1 LRADQVKAE
10 PRLRAKG
17 LVRIF
22 LSFIQ
27 RGSGMLSA
35 FANIAKIPELR
46 RKSLWTLGLLVFARL
61 GVFIPLPGINHDA
74 VAGAIGSTH
83 GTGFGDFLG
92 ILDMFSGGGLR
103 NMSIFALGIMPY
115 ISASIIFQLLTAI
128 VPALQKVAKEGESGR
143 RKITQWTRYSA
154 IILCLV
160 QALIICS
167 TLQNQKFNNQ
177 SMINAEISRFT
188 FLLTSSVILMA
199 GTAFLMWL
207 GEQIDEFGLGNG
219 MSLIIQVGIV
229 SRLPV
234 AIQEIVR
241 QFDPAL
247 DTADASK
254 IGPSHLLI
262 LLVLFVF
269 MVMAVVFVTEATRR
283 IPMQTPK
290 RSRVGFKQQHYLPLK
305 LNASGVIAIIFAQ
318 SLMMLPMLL
327 AQVPFGGMQSLMQFF
342 VIGSFMYMT
351 IYLFLIIFFSYFYTA
366 VLFDPKEH
374 AENFKQYGMFIPGIR
389 PGNDTRD
396 YLETVMNRITLAG
409 ALFIAIIA
417 VVPQLIQSALPVS
430 PTISDFF
437 GGTGLLIV
445 VGVALDMVNRIESH
459 MLMQNYDGFLKGGGR
474 IRGRRGN

>member
-1 LRADQVKAE
+1 M
-10 PRLRAKG
+10 
-17 LVRIF
+17 F
-22 LSFIQ
+22 
-27 RGSGMLSA
+27 SA

-46 RKSLWTLGLLVFARL
+46 KKALWTIGLLVFARI
-61 GVFIPLPGINHDA
+61 GVFIPLPGIDLDA
-74 VAGAIGSTH
+74 VAGAISSTR
-83 GTGFGDFLG
+83 GTGFGEFLG
-92 ILDMFSGGGLR
+92 ILDMFSGGGLSK
-103 NMSIFALGIMPY
+103 MAIFALGIMPY

-143 RKITQWTRYSA
+143 RKITQWTRYA
-154 IILCLV
+154 AVGLCLV
-160 QALIICS
+160 QAFIICS
-167 TLQNQKFNNQ
+167 TLQNQQFNGQ
-177 SMINAEISRFT
+177 PMAPATFG
-188 FLLTSSVILMA
+188 FLLNSAIILTA
-199 GTAFLMWL
+199 GTTFLMWL
-207 GEQIDEFGLGNG
+207 GEQIDEFGIGNG
-219 MSLIIQVGIV
+219 ISLIIMIGIV

-234 AIQEIVR
+234 ALSEIVR
-241 QFDPAL
+241 QFDPAI
-247 DTADASK
+247 DATDPSK

-262 LLVLFVF
+262 LIALFVL

-318 SLMMLPMLL
+318 SLMLLPNLL
-327 AQVPFGGMQSLMQFF
+327 AQVQIEWWQKIMSFL
-342 VIGSFMYMT
+342 VIGSFLYIS

-409 ALFIAIIA
+409 AIFIAIIA
-417 VVPQLIQSALPVS
+417 VVPQLIQYALPVS
-430 PTISDFF
+430 WTISDFF

-459 MLMQNYDGFLKGGGR
+459 MLMQNYEGFLKGGGR
-474 IRGRRGN
+474 IRGRRG